1 MDKGRGKIYKKGKK
15 KKEYDSKAGKGRKGW
30 ENGMSKETESEE
42 CKRVHILEGQL
53 EEDWRAS
60 RCQAHANYTTHVN

>member
-1 MDKGRGKIYKKGKK
+1 
-15 KKEYDSKAGKGRKGW
+15 
-30 ENGMSKETESEE
+30 MSKETESEE